1 MRANPRLQIW
11 LPLQQS
17 NVEYDPHLNTSGRK
31 FKAPPFLLTC
41 RGGGDCVSNNQLR
54 IVNGE
59 LRIENGK
66 TENREQKNRE
76 QRTENR

>member
-1 MRANPRLQIW
+1 MQ
-11 LPLQQS
+11 
-17 NVEYDPHLNTSGRK
+17 GR
-31 FKAPPFLLTC
+31 
-41 RGGGDCVSNNQLR
+41 GDCVSNNQLR

-76 QRTENR
+76 QRTDKLELATENDE